1 MAHSN
6 NLCSVKPALGWRAE
20 QLKRQIKTEII
31 FFHWQRIPGGLT
43 FFKVRGEQWGVQKRR
58 GRCPWW
64 NPTSTAEKG
73 DVMAQSV
80 YIFLKTKAVW
90 KMKQNIIQMRITKKH
105 TADESWKKHKILF
118 HGSCTVLQSYT
129 RWFSFWRLIHC
140 YAGEWPPHTRK
151 AIDRKGLSLFHEK
164 VAVRRPG

>member
-6 NLCSVKPALGWRAE
+6 YLCSVKPALGGRAE
-20 QLKRQIKTEII
+20 QPKRQIKTEMI
-31 FFHWQRIPGGLT
+31 FFIGRELPGRLT
-43 FFKVRGEQWGVQKRR
+43 FSKVRGEQWGVQKRR

-73 DVMAQSV
+73 DVMAQSI

-118 HGSCTVLQSYT
+118 HDSCTVLQLYIW
-129 RWFSFWRLIHC
+129 WFSFWRLILC
-140 YAGEWPPHTRK
+140 YADEWPPQTRK
-151 AIDRKGLSLFHEK
+151 AIDRKWG
-164 VAVRRPG
+164 